1 MIHRIKFKPLT
12 IIYLSLYNLTSTYL
26 FNLIAYHSSSGS
38 LYSRYADILP
48 VFWKDQACFP
58 LRGLTFSV
66 PSAWNTLPIAIY
78 RVISFSSFKPLFKIH
93 HLREIFSNLS
103 YHFFHSLSLIPS
115 LCILLAVLVFL
126 HMACQYLKLQ
136 FSNLLEV
143 RSLFPSLESKLQ
155 EDTEFFLVL
164 CCISTPRRGPG
175 SMY

>member
-1 MIHRIKFKPLT
+1 M
-12 IIYLSLYNLTSTYL
+12 SLYNLTSTCL
-26 FNLIAYHSSSGS
+26 FNLIAYRSSGS

-48 VFWKDQACFP
+48 VTWKDQACFP

-78 RVISFSSFKPLFKIH
+78 TVISFSSFKPLFKIH
-93 HLREIFSNLS
+93 HLREIFPILP
-103 YHFFHSLSLIPS
+103 FLHSLSLIPS
-115 LCILLAVLVFL
+115 FCVLLAVLVFL

-136 FSNLLEV
+136 FWNLLEV
-143 RSLFPSLESKLQ
+143 HSLFPSLESKLQ

-164 CCISTPRRGPG
+164 CCISTPRRSPG